1 MQLVVYMMTAMYT
14 MRQKST
20 SIAMLLVSQ
29 VIEFHAFSCVDDD
42 CYVNHE
48 AREHLYSHVAGAIG
62 NRASCN

>member
-1 MQLVVYMMTAMYT
+1 
-14 MRQKST
+14 MRQEST

-29 VIEFHAFSCVDDD
+29 VIELHAISFVYDD

-48 AREHLYSHVAGAIG
+48 AREHLYSHAAGAIG